1 VCAFW
6 VRPGRVQRAEPL
18 NILTQIPAFH
28 KRPGAS
34 RSVSQDQSPGSRVRQ
49 RCGSTLCL
57 YLLQLLLR
65 DKLWLQIFLEIWLVL
80 QLRAEIMIR
89 VAALQDE
96 VAYGHRLCP
105 GTNPLDGVSPWRHVD
120 DLDVAP
126 QVSYRETIDL
136 SLLRPKREPVPRCLW
151 DTLDEEL
158 SDCPRA
164 SPRKQPTT
172 RRRDHSS
179 GNLNP
184 TQARCAARPPGR
196 SPGRGGACPCCP
208 RL

>member
-120 DLDVAP
+120 DLDVALKS
-126 QVSYRETIDL
+126 VIARRLI
-136 SLLRPKREPVPRCLW
+136 
-151 DTLDEEL
+151 
-158 SDCPRA
+158 CPFFD
-164 SPRKQPTT
+164 Q
-172 RRRDHSS
+172 S
-179 GNLNP
+179 GNQFQDVSGTP
-184 TQARCAARPPGR
+184 WMRTV
-196 SPGRGGACPCCP
+196 
-208 RL
+208 